1 MKFRKVMILVVSVCM
16 LFGGLFSIAFAEKEE
31 KTVLGFILPT
41 MQEERWALDRD
52 GFIEEAEKYGAEVLF
67 QASNNDERLQATQ
80 VENMLT
86 QGIDVL
92 VLGAVNCSAA
102 AAFVDMAHKEGV
114 PFIAYCRPILNAE
127 VDYFV
132 WHDLYDVGRLIAEYS
147 LRSAPKG
154 NWVLIEGDP
163 GDDATTF
170 MREAFF
176 KVVQPHLDSGDISI
190 VVDQNALK
198 WSPENAL
205 KIAENAL
212 TKYQNNIQAMCCWN
226 DGTCRGAVRAL
237 QEQGLDAEDCYTT
250 GQDGDI
256 ANLQYIVEGKAGMTV
271 FKPCP
276 ELGAAAAKAAYAVAT
291 GKKPE
296 TKGTLFNGKVDVPL
310 VTVENIPVD
319 KSNIVEALIKQGY
332 VSVEQVYANIPKSKW
347 PKVE

>member
-1 MKFRKVMILVVSVCM
+1 MKIRKILIVTIVALMIVGCSLTLVS
-16 LFGGLFSIAFAEKEE
+16 AEKKENI
-31 KTVLGFILPT
+31 VLGFILPT
-41 MQEERWALDRD
+41 LQEERWAFDRD
-52 GFIEEAEKYGAEVLF
+52 GFIEEAERLGAEVRF

-92 VLGAVNCSAA
+92 VLGAVNSSAA
-102 AAFVDMAHKEGV
+102 AAFVEIAHSEEV
-114 PFIAYCRPILNAE
+114 PFIAYTRPILNAE

-147 LRSAPKG
+147 LKAKPKG

-176 KVVQPHLDSGDISI
+176 KVIQPHIDNGNIKI
-190 VVDQNALK
+190 VADQNALK

-212 TKYQNNIQAMCCWN
+212 TKYNNNIQAFCCWN

-237 QEQGLDAEDCYTT
+237 QEQGMDASDCYTT

-271 FKPCP
+271 YKPCP
-276 ELGAAAAKAAYAVAT
+276 SLGAAAARAAYAVAT
-291 GKKPE
+291 GEKPE
-296 TKGTLFNGKVDVPL
+296 TRGTLWNGSVDVPL
-310 VTVENIPVD
+310 ISVENIPVD
-319 KSNIVEALIKQGY
+319 KSNIVEDLIKPGY
-332 VSVEQVYANIPKSKW
+332 VTLEEVYKNIPKNQW
-347 PKVE
+347 PKID

>member
-1 MKFRKVMILVVSVCM
+1 MRLRNVVILVVTMCM
-16 LFGGLFSIAFAEKEE
+16 LFGGLFSIAHAK
-31 KTVLGFILPT
+31 KTKKIVLGFILPT
-41 MQEERWALDRD
+41 LQEERWALDRD
-52 GFIEEAEKYGAEVLF
+52 GFIEEARKNGAEVLF

-92 VLGAVNCSAA
+92 VLGAVNSSAA
-102 AAFVDMAHKEGV
+102 AAFVDMAHKEKV
-114 PFIAYCRPILNAE
+114 QFIAYCRPILNAE

-132 WHDLYDVGRLIAEYS
+132 WHDLYDVGRLIAEYAM
-147 LRSAPKG
+147 RAAPRG

-176 KVVQPHLDSGDISI
+176 KVVQPHIDSGDITI
-190 VVDQNALK
+190 IADQNALK

-237 QEQGLDAEDCYTT
+237 QEQGLNAEDCYTT

-276 ELGAAAAKAAYAVAT
+276 PLGAAAAKAAYAVAI

-296 TKGTLFNGKVDVPL
+296 TQGSLFNGKVDVPL
-310 VTVENIPVD
+310 ITVENIPVD
-319 KSNIVEALIKQGY
+319 KSNIVEALIKPGY

-347 PKVE
+347 PKIQ

>member
-1 MKFRKVMILVVSVCM
+1 MRIKRAVSLV
-16 LFGGLFSIAFAEKEE
+16 LFSLLFLGMCASIALAEKED
-31 KTVLGFILPT
+31 KVVLGFILPT

-52 GFIEEAEKYGAEVLF
+52 GFIEEAERLGAEVLF

-92 VLGAVNCSAA
+92 VLGAVNSSAA
-102 AAFVDMAHKEGV
+102 AAFVEKTHNEDV
-114 PFIAYCRPILNAE
+114 PFIAYTRPILNAD

-147 LRSAPKG
+147 VKAAPRG
-154 NWVLIEGDP
+154 NWILIEGDP
-163 GDDATTF
+163 GDDATAF

-176 KVVQPHLDSGDISI
+176 KVVQPHVDSGDINI
-190 VVDQNALK
+190 VVDQHALK

-205 KIAENAL
+205 KIAENSL
-212 TKYQNNIQAMCCWN
+212 TKYNNDIQAMCCWN

-237 QEQGLDAEDCYTT
+237 QEQGMDAIDCYTT

-276 ELGAAAAKAAYAVAT
+276 PLGAAAARAAYAVAT
-291 GKKPE
+291 GKDPE
-296 TKGTLFNGKVDVPL
+296 TRGTLYNGKVEVPL
-310 VTVENIPVD
+310 ISVENIPVD
-319 KSNIVEALIKQGY
+319 KNNIVEALIKPGY
-332 VSVEQVYANIPKSKW
+332 VSLEQVYANIPKSQW
-347 PKVE
+347 PKVD